1 MIFKYFL
8 KMWNVLGGIWDKVSL
23 LPRVSFDA
31 ISIWYI
37 KTDTSIF
44 AVTVWQFTITG
55 SLCSCNRWV
64 QVNARQLLSIG
75 LHSISIFG
83 SICDIA
89 LSTDIK
95 LNPGQ
100 VIWENHSD
108 VPISPLPGR
117 NPYKDYIWFLDWQKF
132 SHLQSRFVEQLLILP
147 QTNRQIRYFWI
158 ELICMMKSSQEISRK

>member
-1 MIFKYFL
+1 MLYNNNLSCCNEFLWIQMIFKYFR

-23 LPRVSFDA
+23 LPRVSFAA

-64 QVNARQLLSIG
+64 QVNVRQLLSIG

-89 LSTDIK
+89 LSADSKIK
-95 LNPGQ
+95 SRTGNLRKSQ
-100 VIWENHSD
+100 WRAHF
-108 VPISPLPGR
+108 PITWKKSLQR
-117 NPYKDYIWFLDWQKF
+117 L
-132 SHLQSRFVEQLLILP
+132 HL
-147 QTNRQIRYFWI
+147 
-158 ELICMMKSSQEISRK
+158 ISWLTKI